1 MKMNIMKEDDI
12 MKRLVVILLASLL
25 IFQLTACTNKQGAIK
40 SAEKNSSLEE
50 AEKILQ
56 GIKEHMAKEVKPEY
70 FESEEWETFVK
81 SYWEGYNKGQE
92 MMKNPEF
99 KDINDIEY

>member
-1 MKMNIMKEDDI
+1 MKK
-12 MKRLVVILLASLL
+12 LAVVLLVILLVFPLV
-25 IFQLTACTNKQGAIK
+25 ACKQDAIE
-40 SAEKNSSLEE
+40 SSSLEE

-56 GIKEHMAKEVKPEY
+56 ETKERMAEEVKPEY
-70 FESEEWETFVK
+70 FESEEWKAFVR

-99 KDINDIEY
+99 KDMNDIEY

>member
-1 MKMNIMKEDDI
+1 
-12 MKRLVVILLASLL
+12 MKRLAAILLAGLL
-25 IFQLTACTNKQGAIK
+25 IFQLTACTSEQKEQ
-40 SAEKNSSLEE
+40 SAEKSSSLEE

-56 GIKEHMAKEVKPEY
+56 GIKERMAEEVKPEY
-70 FESEEWETFVK
+70 FESEEWKAFVR

-99 KDINDIEY
+99 KDMNDIDY

>member
-1 MKMNIMKEDDI
+1 
-12 MKRLVVILLASLL
+12 MKRLAVVLLIILLV
-25 IFQLTACTNKQGAIK
+25 FQLVACTNEK
-40 SAEKNSSLEE
+40 SSSLEE

-56 GIKEHMAKEVKPEY
+56 EIKERMAEEVNPEY
-70 FESEEWETFVK
+70 FESEEWKAFVK

-99 KDINDIEY
+99 KDMNDIEY

>member
-1 MKMNIMKEDDI
+1 MKK
-12 MKRLVVILLASLL
+12 LAVILLVILL
-25 IFQLTACTNKQGAIK
+25 VFQLAACT
-40 SAEKNSSLEE
+40 AEKSSSLEE

-56 GIKEHMAKEVKPEY
+56 ETKERMAEEVKPEY
-70 FESEEWETFVK
+70 FESEEWKAFVR

-99 KDINDIEY
+99 KDMNDIEY

>member
-1 MKMNIMKEDDI
+1 
-12 MKRLVVILLASLL
+12 MKRLAVILLASLL
-25 IFQLTACTNKQGAIK
+25 IFQLSACTSEQKEQGAIER
-40 SAEKNSSLEE
+40 AEKSSSLEE

-70 FESEEWETFVK
+70 FESEEWKAFVR

-99 KDINDIEY
+99 KDMNDIEY